1 MPKEI
6 VSKIHFCLLQHFRPT
21 KRLIAVVFVR
31 SPILSTIMVDTY
43 DMFVK

>member
-1 MPKEI
+1 MPKEL

-21 KRLIAVVFVR
+21 KRLIAVGVFAR
-31 SPILSTIMVDTY
+31 SPILCIMVDTY